1 MTTGRYVALDFETS
15 GYAAHSACAVGLC
28 RIEDGVVT
36 DSFYSLIRP
45 PSSRVLFTHVHGLTW
60 PMLKDAPTFTE
71 LWPQLVAFMEGSHAL
86 LAHNAGF
93 DRRVLHASCQALEL
107 VQPQLPFLGQLHLT
121 VGDCCDLPYEDDM
134 FATVT
139 SINTVYFWP
148 DTVKG
153 LSEIRRTLKKG
164 SSFYNI
170 VFTKA
175 YLNTIKYTQ
184 TGYKKFEPEE
194 LVEYGKQAGFEHIEI
209 KEIVRGKSYVVIYTK

>member
-15 GYAAHSACAVGLC
+15 GYAAHSACSVGLC

-107 VQPQLPFLGQLHLT
+107 VQPQLPFL
-121 VGDCCDLPYEDDM
+121 C
-134 FATVT
+134 
-139 SINTVYFWP
+139 
-148 DTVKG
+148 
-153 LSEIRRTLKKG
+153 TLKGARRSLPLASRALDSVCDYFGIPLDHHHAG
-164 SSFYNI
+164 SDARACAEI
-170 VFTKA
+170 
-175 YLNTIKYTQ
+175 YLR
-184 TGYKKFEPEE
+184 
-194 LVEYGKQAGFEHIEI
+194 L
-209 KEIVRGKSYVVIYTK
+209 RGLGVTDGQMKL

>member
-15 GYAAHSACAVGLC
+15 SYAAHSACAVGLC

-71 LWPQLVAFMEGSHAL
+71 VWPQLVAFMEGSHAL

-107 VQPQLPFLGQLHLT
+107 VQPQLPFL
-121 VGDCCDLPYEDDM
+121 C
-134 FATVT
+134 
-139 SINTVYFWP
+139 
-148 DTVKG
+148 
-153 LSEIRRTLKKG
+153 TLKGARRSLPLASRALDSVCGYFGIPLDHHHAG
-164 SSFYNI
+164 SDARACAEI
-170 VFTKA
+170 
-175 YLNTIKYTQ
+175 YLR
-184 TGYKKFEPEE
+184 
-194 LVEYGKQAGFEHIEI
+194 L
-209 KEIVRGKSYVVIYTK
+209 RGLGVTDGQMKL

>member
-60 PMLKDAPTFTE
+60 PMLTDAPTFTE
-71 LWPQLVAFMEGSHAL
+71 VWPQLVAFMEGSHAL

-107 VQPQLPFLGQLHLT
+107 VQPQLPFL
-121 VGDCCDLPYEDDM
+121 C
-134 FATVT
+134 
-139 SINTVYFWP
+139 
-148 DTVKG
+148 
-153 LSEIRRTLKKG
+153 TLKGARRSLPLASRALDSVCGYFGIPLDHHHAG
-164 SSFYNI
+164 SDARACAEI
-170 VFTKA
+170 
-175 YLNTIKYTQ
+175 YLR
-184 TGYKKFEPEE
+184 
-194 LVEYGKQAGFEHIEI
+194 L
-209 KEIVRGKSYVVIYTK
+209 RGLGVTDGQMKL

>member
-28 RIEDGVVT
+28 RIADGVVT

-93 DRRVLHASCQALEL
+93 DRRVLHASCQALGL
-107 VQPQLPFLGQLHLT
+107 VQPQLPFLCTLKGARHRGRWT
-121 VGDCCDLPYEDDM
+121 A
-134 FATVT
+134 FATISASRWITITPV
-139 SINTVYFWP
+139 P
-148 DTVKG
+148 MPG
-153 LSEIRRTLKKG
+153 PARR
-164 SSFYNI
+164 SMC
-170 VFTKA
+170 VC
-175 YLNTIKYTQ
+175 
-184 TGYKKFEPEE
+184 
-194 LVEYGKQAGFEHIEI
+194 
-209 KEIVRGKSYVVIYTK
+209 VVWASRMAR

>member
-60 PMLKDAPTFTE
+60 PMLKDAPTF
-71 LWPQLVAFMEGSHAL
+71 MEGSHAL

-107 VQPQLPFLGQLHLT
+107 VQPQLPFL
-121 VGDCCDLPYEDDM
+121 C
-134 FATVT
+134 
-139 SINTVYFWP
+139 
-148 DTVKG
+148 
-153 LSEIRRTLKKG
+153 TLKGARRSLPLASRALDSVCGYFGIPLDHHHAG
-164 SSFYNI
+164 SDARACAEI
-170 VFTKA
+170 
-175 YLNTIKYTQ
+175 YLR
-184 TGYKKFEPEE
+184 
-194 LVEYGKQAGFEHIEI
+194 L
-209 KEIVRGKSYVVIYTK
+209 RGLGVTDGQMKL

>member
-15 GYAAHSACAVGLC
+15 GYAAYSACAVGLC

-107 VQPQLPFLGQLHLT
+107 VQPQLPFL
-121 VGDCCDLPYEDDM
+121 C
-134 FATVT
+134 
-139 SINTVYFWP
+139 
-148 DTVKG
+148 
-153 LSEIRRTLKKG
+153 TLKGARRSLPLASRALDSVCGYFGIPLDHHYAG
-164 SSFYNI
+164 SDARACAEI
-170 VFTKA
+170 
-175 YLNTIKYTQ
+175 YLR
-184 TGYKKFEPEE
+184 
-194 LVEYGKQAGFEHIEI
+194 L
-209 KEIVRGKSYVVIYTK
+209 RGLGVTDGQMKL

>member
-107 VQPQLPFLGQLHLT
+107 GQPQLPFL
-121 VGDCCDLPYEDDM
+121 C
-134 FATVT
+134 
-139 SINTVYFWP
+139 
-148 DTVKG
+148 
-153 LSEIRRTLKKG
+153 TLKGARRSLPLASRALDSVCGYFGIPLDHHHAG
-164 SSFYNI
+164 SDARACAEI
-170 VFTKA
+170 
-175 YLNTIKYTQ
+175 YLR
-184 TGYKKFEPEE
+184 
-194 LVEYGKQAGFEHIEI
+194 L
-209 KEIVRGKSYVVIYTK
+209 RGLGVTDGQMKL

>member
-86 LAHNAGF
+86 LAHNAVF

-107 VQPQLPFLGQLHLT
+107 VQPQLPFL
-121 VGDCCDLPYEDDM
+121 C
-134 FATVT
+134 
-139 SINTVYFWP
+139 
-148 DTVKG
+148 
-153 LSEIRRTLKKG
+153 TLKGARRSLPLASRALDSVCGYFGIPLDHHHAG
-164 SSFYNI
+164 SDARACAEI
-170 VFTKA
+170 
-175 YLNTIKYTQ
+175 YLR
-184 TGYKKFEPEE
+184 
-194 LVEYGKQAGFEHIEI
+194 L
-209 KEIVRGKSYVVIYTK
+209 RGLGVTDGQMKL

>member
-86 LAHNAGF
+86 LAHTSGF

-107 VQPQLPFLGQLHLT
+107 VQPQLPFL
-121 VGDCCDLPYEDDM
+121 C
-134 FATVT
+134 
-139 SINTVYFWP
+139 
-148 DTVKG
+148 
-153 LSEIRRTLKKG
+153 TLKGARRSLPLASRALDSVCGYFGIPLDHHHAG
-164 SSFYNI
+164 SDARACAEI
-170 VFTKA
+170 
-175 YLNTIKYTQ
+175 YLR
-184 TGYKKFEPEE
+184 
-194 LVEYGKQAGFEHIEI
+194 L
-209 KEIVRGKSYVVIYTK
+209 RGLGVTDGQMKL

>member
-107 VQPQLPFLGQLHLT
+107 VQPQLPFL
-121 VGDCCDLPYEDDM
+121 C
-134 FATVT
+134 
-139 SINTVYFWP
+139 
-148 DTVKG
+148 
-153 LSEIRRTLKKG
+153 TLKGARRSLPLASRALDSVCDYFGIPLDHHHAG
-164 SSFYNI
+164 SDARACAEI
-170 VFTKA
+170 
-175 YLNTIKYTQ
+175 YLR
-184 TGYKKFEPEE
+184 
-194 LVEYGKQAGFEHIEI
+194 L
-209 KEIVRGKSYVVIYTK
+209 RGLGVTDGPMKL

>member
-1 MTTGRYVALDFETS
+1 MSVLSGPCVAIDFETS

-60 PMLKDAPTFTE
+60 PILKDAPTFTE

-107 VQPQLPFLGQLHLT
+107 VQPQLPFL
-121 VGDCCDLPYEDDM
+121 C
-134 FATVT
+134 
-139 SINTVYFWP
+139 
-148 DTVKG
+148 
-153 LSEIRRTLKKG
+153 TLKGARRSLPLASRALDSVCGYFGIPLDHHHAG
-164 SSFYNI
+164 SDARACAEI
-170 VFTKA
+170 
-175 YLNTIKYTQ
+175 YLR
-184 TGYKKFEPEE
+184 
-194 LVEYGKQAGFEHIEI
+194 L
-209 KEIVRGKSYVVIYTK
+209 RGLGVTDGQMKL

>member
-107 VQPQLPFLGQLHLT
+107 VQPQLPFL
-121 VGDCCDLPYEDDM
+121 C
-134 FATVT
+134 
-139 SINTVYFWP
+139 
-148 DTVKG
+148 
-153 LSEIRRTLKKG
+153 TLKGARRSLPLASRALDSVCGYFGIPLDHHAG
-164 SSFYNI
+164 SDARACAEI
-170 VFTKA
+170 
-175 YLNTIKYTQ
+175 YLR
-184 TGYKKFEPEE
+184 
-194 LVEYGKQAGFEHIEI
+194 L
-209 KEIVRGKSYVVIYTK
+209 RGLGVTDGQMKL

>member
-71 LWPQLVAFMEGSHAL
+71 VWPQLVAFMEGSHAL

-107 VQPQLPFLGQLHLT
+107 VLPQLQFL
-121 VGDCCDLPYEDDM
+121 C
-134 FATVT
+134 
-139 SINTVYFWP
+139 
-148 DTVKG
+148 
-153 LSEIRRTLKKG
+153 TLKGARRSLPLASRALDSVCGYFGIPLDHHHAG
-164 SSFYNI
+164 SDARACAEI
-170 VFTKA
+170 
-175 YLNTIKYTQ
+175 YLR
-184 TGYKKFEPEE
+184 
-194 LVEYGKQAGFEHIEI
+194 L
-209 KEIVRGKSYVVIYTK
+209 RGLGVTDGQMKL

>member
-71 LWPQLVAFMEGSHAL
+71 VWPQLVAFMEGSHAL

-107 VQPQLPFLGQLHLT
+107 VQPQLPFL
-121 VGDCCDLPYEDDM
+121 C
-134 FATVT
+134 
-139 SINTVYFWP
+139 
-148 DTVKG
+148 
-153 LSEIRRTLKKG
+153 TLKG
-164 SSFYNI
+164 ARRSLPLASRALDS
-170 VFTKA
+170 VC
-175 YLNTIKYTQ
+175 
-184 TGYKKFEPEE
+184 GYFGIPGPARRSIC
-194 LVEYGKQAGFEHIEI
+194 VCAAWASQM
-209 KEIVRGKSYVVIYTK
+209 VR

>member
-107 VQPQLPFLGQLHLT
+107 VQPQLPFL
-121 VGDCCDLPYEDDM
+121 C
-134 FATVT
+134 
-139 SINTVYFWP
+139 
-148 DTVKG
+148 
-153 LSEIRRTLKKG
+153 TLKGARRSLPLASRALDSVCGYFGIPLDHHHAG
-164 SSFYNI
+164 SD
-170 VFTKA
+170 A
-175 YLNTIKYTQ
+175 R
-184 TGYKKFEPEE
+184 
-194 LVEYGKQAGFEHIEI
+194 ACAEI
-209 KEIVRGKSYVVIYTK
+209 SLRLRGLGVTDGQMKL

>member
-107 VQPQLPFLGQLHLT
+107 VQPQLPFL
-121 VGDCCDLPYEDDM
+121 
-134 FATVT
+134 
-139 SINTVYFWP
+139 S
-148 DTVKG
+148 
-153 LSEIRRTLKKG
+153 TLKGARRSLPLASRALDSVCGYFGIPLDHHHAG
-164 SSFYNI
+164 SDARACAEI
-170 VFTKA
+170 
-175 YLNTIKYTQ
+175 YLR
-184 TGYKKFEPEE
+184 
-194 LVEYGKQAGFEHIEI
+194 L
-209 KEIVRGKSYVVIYTK
+209 RGLGVTDGQMKL

>member
-107 VQPQLPFLGQLHLT
+107 VQPQLPFL
-121 VGDCCDLPYEDDM
+121 C
-134 FATVT
+134 
-139 SINTVYFWP
+139 
-148 DTVKG
+148 
-153 LSEIRRTLKKG
+153 TLKGARRSLPLASRALDSVCGYFGIPLDHHPAG
-164 SSFYNI
+164 SDARACAEI
-170 VFTKA
+170 
-175 YLNTIKYTQ
+175 YLR
-184 TGYKKFEPEE
+184 
-194 LVEYGKQAGFEHIEI
+194 L
-209 KEIVRGKSYVVIYTK
+209 RGLGVTDGQMKL

>member
-107 VQPQLPFLGQLHLT
+107 VQPQLPFL
-121 VGDCCDLPYEDDM
+121 C
-134 FATVT
+134 
-139 SINTVYFWP
+139 
-148 DTVKG
+148 
-153 LSEIRRTLKKG
+153 TLKGARRSLPLVSRALDSVCDYFGIPLDHHHAG
-164 SSFYNI
+164 SDARACAEI
-170 VFTKA
+170 
-175 YLNTIKYTQ
+175 YLR
-184 TGYKKFEPEE
+184 
-194 LVEYGKQAGFEHIEI
+194 L
-209 KEIVRGKSYVVIYTK
+209 RGLGVTDGQMKL

>member
-93 DRRVLHASCQALEL
+93 DRRVLHASCQA
-107 VQPQLPFLGQLHLT
+107 VQPQLPFL
-121 VGDCCDLPYEDDM
+121 C
-134 FATVT
+134 
-139 SINTVYFWP
+139 
-148 DTVKG
+148 
-153 LSEIRRTLKKG
+153 TLKGARRSLPLASRALDSVCGYFGIPLDHHHAG
-164 SSFYNI
+164 SDARACAEI
-170 VFTKA
+170 
-175 YLNTIKYTQ
+175 YLR
-184 TGYKKFEPEE
+184 
-194 LVEYGKQAGFEHIEI
+194 L
-209 KEIVRGKSYVVIYTK
+209 RGLGVTDGQMKL

>member
-107 VQPQLPFLGQLHLT
+107 VQPQLPFL
-121 VGDCCDLPYEDDM
+121 C
-134 FATVT
+134 
-139 SINTVYFWP
+139 
-148 DTVKG
+148 
-153 LSEIRRTLKKG
+153 TLKGARRRLPLASRALDSVCGYFVIPLDHHHAG
-164 SSFYNI
+164 SDARRSI
-170 VFTKA
+170 CVCA
-175 YLNTIKYTQ
+175 AWASQ
-184 TGYKKFEPEE
+184 M
-194 LVEYGKQAGFEHIEI
+194 
-209 KEIVRGKSYVVIYTK
+209 VR

>member
-93 DRRVLHASCQALEL
+93 DRRVLHASC
-107 VQPQLPFLGQLHLT
+107 HRWS
-121 VGDCCDLPYEDDM
+121 D
-134 FATVT
+134 
-139 SINTVYFWP
+139 
-148 DTVKG
+148 
-153 LSEIRRTLKKG
+153 
-164 SSFYNI
+164 
-170 VFTKA
+170 
-175 YLNTIKYTQ
+175 
-184 TGYKKFEPEE
+184 
-194 LVEYGKQAGFEHIEI
+194 
-209 KEIVRGKSYVVIYTK
+209 EIVTAVRQRRQEASPRMTSFFYG

>member
-71 LWPQLVAFMEGSHAL
+71 VWPQLVAFMEGSHAL

-107 VQPQLPFLGQLHLT
+107 VQPQLPFL
-121 VGDCCDLPYEDDM
+121 C
-134 FATVT
+134 
-139 SINTVYFWP
+139 
-148 DTVKG
+148 
-153 LSEIRRTLKKG
+153 TLKGARRSLPLASRALDYFGIPLDHHHAG
-164 SSFYNI
+164 SDARACAEI
-170 VFTKA
+170 
-175 YLNTIKYTQ
+175 YLR
-184 TGYKKFEPEE
+184 
-194 LVEYGKQAGFEHIEI
+194 L
-209 KEIVRGKSYVVIYTK
+209 RGLGVTDGQMKL

>member
-1 MTTGRYVALDFETS
+1 MMTGRYVALDFETS

-107 VQPQLPFLGQLHLT
+107 VQPQLPFL
-121 VGDCCDLPYEDDM
+121 C
-134 FATVT
+134 
-139 SINTVYFWP
+139 
-148 DTVKG
+148 
-153 LSEIRRTLKKG
+153 TLKG
-164 SSFYNI
+164 ARRSLPLASRALDSVCCPGLRGDLF
-170 VFTKA
+170 A
-175 YLNTIKYTQ
+175 SARL
-184 TGYKKFEPEE
+184 GR
-194 LVEYGKQAGFEHIEI
+194 HRWSD
-209 KEIVRGKSYVVIYTK
+209 EIVTAVRQRRQEASPRMTSFFYG